1 MTIVS
6 ARDAPV
12 PAANFTQ
19 SGILGKSLAFYTLS
33 RNNIWI
39 IDTGAS
45 DHMIKDSSQLFNL
58 CNSSQSV
65 ISTANGGTSKIT
77 GQGSLTLSD
86 SLFLDSVLVV
96 PSLEY
101 NLLSDIPTRTT
112 LGYGVRRGQLY
123 FLEVPDHSHS
133 SLATTCATTG
143 PEQSCAT
150 IWLWHRRLVV
160 HSDVWGPAN
169 VPSFSKAYYY
179 VTFIDESVVSVAYLI
194 NRTPSS
200 ALHFKTPQQTLES
213 YFSIPHIPNLEP
225 RVFGCMVC
233 YDPVLHKMH
242 VTMDVSF
249 QELEPYYSGRDSV
262 TSSQGEIPTTRE
274 EIITLQHTP
283 GPDVTPS
290 TNDFATRL
298 TPITEA
304 SSLDVPESIPEDAL
318 DDPNWKE
325 AMNVEMKALQKNST
339 WDLVPLPTGKKPIGC
354 KWVFTVKLKADG
366 SLDRYKARLVAKGY
380 AQKYGV
386 DYQDTFAPVAKLNT
400 ICIMIS
406 ITANRDWPLKQFD
419 VKNAFLNGDLEEEV
433 YMEIPPGTKHAN
445 LKGNELLER
454 HLANEFEMKDLGSLK
469 FMHNPSE
476 DHMAAVYR
484 ILRYLKGCPGKGNL
498 VTWKSKKQKVVARS
512 SAEAEFRGMAHGVCE
527 LLWIKSIL
535 QDLGI
540 CYNQPMEL
548 HCDNKAAI
556 EIAHNPIQHDRT
568 KHVEVDRHFIKEKL
582 DQKIIQFPYIKSEDQ
597 LADILTKAVSGKVFE
612 EAINKLGMIDIYAP
626 T

>member
-1 MTIVS
+1 MNLPKTYWGEAVVS
-6 ARDAPV
+6 A
-12 PAANFTQ
+12 
-19 SGILGKSLAFYTLS
+19 
-33 RNNIWI
+33 
-39 IDTGAS
+39 
-45 DHMIKDSSQLFNL
+45 
-58 CNSSQSV
+58 
-65 ISTANGGTSKIT
+65 
-77 GQGSLTLSD
+77 
-86 SLFLDSVLVV
+86 
-96 PSLEY
+96 
-101 NLLSDIPTRTT
+101 
-112 LGYGVRRGQLY
+112 
-123 FLEVPDHSHS
+123 
-133 SLATTCATTG
+133 
-143 PEQSCAT
+143 
-150 IWLWHRRLVV
+150 
-160 HSDVWGPAN
+160 
-169 VPSFSKAYYY
+169 
-179 VTFIDESVVSVAYLI
+179 AYLI

-213 YFSIPHIPNLEP
+213 YFSIPHISNLEP
-225 RVFGCMVC
+225 RVFGCTVYVHIPKVLRKKLDPCAKKCVFVGYSNVQKGYRC

-242 VTMDVSF
+242 VSMDVSF
-249 QELEPYYSGRDSV
+249 QELEPYYSGGDSV
-262 TSSQGEIPTTRE
+262 NSSQGEIPTTEE

-283 GPDVTPS
+283 GPDVTFP

-304 SSLDVPESIPEDAL
+304 SSLDVPESIPEVNTNPTPMSSNGPSITSIDGLILPVRVSQRPNKGVPKQLYESDPNSKDAL
-318 DDPNWKE
+318 DDPNRKE

-339 WDLVPLPTGKKPIGC
+339 
-354 KWVFTVKLKADG
+354 
-366 SLDRYKARLVAKGY
+366 YKARLVAKGY
-380 AQKYGV
+380 TQKYGV

-400 ICIMIS
+400 IRILIS
-406 ITANRDWPLKQFD
+406 IAANRDWPLKQCD
-419 VKNAFLNGDLEEEV
+419 DLFE
-433 YMEIPPGTKHAN
+433 M
-445 LKGNELLER
+445 ELLER
-454 HLANEFEMKDLGSLK
+454 HLANEFEIKDLGSLK
-469 FMHNPSE
+469 YQRLVGRLIYLSHTRSDIAYAVSVVSRFMHNPSE

-484 ILRYLKGCPGKGNL
+484 ILRYLKGCPGKGMLYSKNNSPEIKGYTDSDWAGDKTTRQSTSGYFTFVEDNL

-548 HCDNKAAI
+548 HCDSKTAI
-556 EIAHNPIQHDRT
+556 EIVHNPVQHDST